1 MRSSAVAP
9 AASAGPAAAGLPAGL
24 SPPARPYVALQS
36 PSRGSVHRTG
46 PLLLERARESR
57 GVASRRADRGENA
70 ALPRRRHRPP
80 RGWLPV
86 EPERQA
92 LVASQLFPETPAHS
106 SIGDSQELPW
116 APGAAARQHGDIASI
131 STATSHQLQLSE
143 LEL

>member
-1 MRSSAVAP
+1 MGALVCTDTVFGAVV
-9 AASAGPAAAGLPAGL
+9 AGGAD
-24 SPPARPYVALQS
+24 VD
-36 PSRGSVHRTG
+36 VM
-46 PLLLERARESR
+46 PLAH
-57 GVASRRADRGENA
+57 
-70 ALPRRRHRPP
+70 RRHRPP